1 MQMGIHKR
9 VKKAMTTLLSG
20 VLTFGM
26 VAGVIPAVPED
37 RLQVQAATG
46 KEPSMTAYATKEQ
59 LMNETYKDSSS
70 GEYRHDCM
78 LIFGRNNEGKDQKW
92 YIIGKDDGISGDNIA
107 LFAADSIATNVIFNP
122 VYDFSKNPKSYQK
135 EYGTYTD
142 GLEDPSNVPSSHYG
156 ASELRAKLQ
165 EIASDEDYFSVAE
178 QCIMQET
185 KTFNYDNECNDI
197 DNKWRTY
204 TTTDKLYALHGD
216 WGMEVLYAGSIAGS
230 GIRLGMTY
238 YWNNSDSFWL
248 RESSHPNTTQVL
260 VANPGV
266 KGNDC
271 VDYIKIDNKSAIRPA
286 TNLNLTNVLFS
297 SSAQAA
303 TTNKNVYETIAKD
316 TAMTLRLNGENKDI
330 GTVTC
335 NAEKGQIIAQRGS
348 TSGNVSLIV
357 QGNDGTNDWYY
368 SKQISGTDKV
378 IINDADL
385 IMDEGAPSNIDFTN
399 CKIWLETT
407 EDRVTYA
414 VEATPTDDVVMTD
427 ILTVNITDIEKPVS
441 NVELDTS
448 AECAIKG
455 VKSTAP
461 VVTWTPDDSTAKYNT
476 SYTASVTIT
485 PYASYQFPENMSV
498 KVDGEP
504 ATKITHN
511 ADGTLLVAYEF
522 PATAK
527 DRLKYIYQPDIMTV
541 PNGTSYE
548 NMNLPTLVDIRTE
561 GNTKDQ
567 ADVSWDTTS
576 PVSGSYDPSILTEQM
591 VTLKGKVTCPS
602 DIDTN
607 GIEINITITII
618 ISEAEK
624 VGIPTAWPA
633 SGIYT
638 ENQKV
643 MLSSSTNGAKIYYTT
658 DGSEPVVDGGVMR
671 GTTMEYTVPIKVI
684 GEEGQSVVTTIKAIA
699 VKAGMQNSNVQIFNY
714 TIEIPEIPIIPPIVT
729 KHIITATAGAH
740 GNISTSGEVE
750 VTEGDSQTYTITADE
765 GYEIDTLKVDG
776 SPVANTTSYTF
787 ENVTE
792 AHTIEVTFKKIASI
806 EPVINAPIISSQ
818 PQSVSVKVGERA
830 TFTVAA
836 DGTDITYQWKIDRN
850 DGNGFVDISGANS
863 ASYTTSEIDKNCNG
877 FKYQCVV
884 SNLAGNV
891 TTDIATLTVTDNI
904 TSSTESS
911 TESESIQYE
920 ILDGADSSWTQNT
933 DGSVVIRGSG
943 DISKFQNVKVDGN
956 VVDAQYYTVTEGS
969 TIITLKPEYLRTLS
983 TGSHTI
989 EIVWTDGS
997 ASTHFTVAQNTSD
1010 GSNNNNS
1017 SNSNDSS
1024 NNNSSENNNNA
1035 NNSNNNSSNNNSSED
1050 RNSGENNNSPNNNSN
1065 DNNNKNNNSSK
1076 KNNKKKNNKKTDS
1089 AKNKDSNNKDVTVPK
1104 TGDTSDL
1111 NFWLALLL
1119 ISIAGVTGLFV
1130 GRKKIDN

>member
-1 MQMGIHKR
+1 MGIYKR

-37 RLQVQAATG
+37 RMQVQAATG
-46 KEPSMTAYATKEQ
+46 NEPSMTAYATKDQ
-59 LMNETYKDSSS
+59 LMNDTYRDSSS
-70 GEYRHDCM
+70 GHYRHDCM
-78 LIFGRNNEGKDQKW
+78 LMFGRNSEGKEQEW

-122 VYDFSKNPKSYQK
+122 VYDFSGNPKPYQK

-142 GLEDPSNVPSSHYG
+142 GLEDPANVPSSHYG

-165 EIASDEDYFSVAE
+165 EMASDEDYFSVAE

-185 KTFNYDNECNDI
+185 ETFNYDNECNNI
-197 DNKWRTY
+197 GNKWRTY

-230 GIRLGMTY
+230 GIMLGMTY
-238 YWNNSDSFWL
+238 YWNNGDSFWL
-248 RESSHPNTTQVL
+248 RESSHTNTTKVL

-266 KGNDC
+266 EGNDC
-271 VDYIKIDNKSAIRPA
+271 VDYIKIDNKRAIRPA

-297 SSAQAA
+297 SSAKAA

-330 GTVTC
+330 GKVTC

-348 TSGNVSLIV
+348 SSGNVSLIV

-385 IMDEGAPSNIDFTN
+385 IMDEGAPSDIDFTN

-427 ILTVNITDIEKPVS
+427 ISTVNITDIEKPES
-441 NVELDTS
+441 NVKLDTS

-485 PYASYQFPENMSV
+485 PYASYQFPENVSV

-504 ATKITHN
+504 ATKITNN

-527 DRLKYIYQPDIMTV
+527 DRLEEIYPASPIDV
-541 PNGTSYE
+541 KNGTSYE
-548 NMNLPTLVDIRTE
+548 NMNLPTMVGIRTE
-561 GNTKDQ
+561 GYTEKL
-567 ADVSWDTTS
+567 ADVSWDTSS
-576 PVSGSYDPSILTEQM
+576 PVSGSYDPSILTEQK

-602 DIDTN
+602 DIDTD
-607 GIEINITITII
+607 GIELTTTIAIRI
-618 ISEAEK
+618 WAAEK

-638 ENQKV
+638 ENQRV
-643 MLSSSTNGAKIYYTT
+643 MLSSSTNAAKIYYTT
-658 DGSEPVVDGGVMR
+658 DGSEPVVDGGVAN
-671 GTTMEYTVPIKVI
+671 GTTMEYTAPIEVR
-684 GEEGQSVVTTIKAIA
+684 GEEGQSLVTTIKAIA

-714 TIEIPEIPIIPPIVT
+714 TIEIPQNPIIPPTVT
-729 KHIITATAGAH
+729 KNIITATAGAH
-740 GNISTSGEVE
+740 GNISPSGEVE

-776 SPVANTTSYTF
+776 SPVANATSYTF

-792 AHTIEVTFKKIASI
+792 AHTIEVTFKKIVSI
-806 EPVINAPIISSQ
+806 EPVINAPIISLQ

-911 TESESIQYE
+911 TASESIQYE
-920 ILDGADSSWTQNT
+920 ILDGADTSWTQNT

-956 VVDAQYYTVTEGS
+956 VVDAQNYTVTEGS

-997 ASTHFTVAQNTSD
+997 ASTHFTVAENTSD

-1017 SNSNDSS
+1017 SNSDDSS
-1024 NNNSSENNNNA
+1024 NNNSSENNNDP
-1035 NNSNNNSSNNNSSED
+1035 NNSNNNSSNNSSGD
-1050 RNSGENNNSPNNNSN
+1050 SNRGENNNRPNNNSS

-1076 KNNKKKNNKKTDS
+1076 KNNSKKNNKKTDS
-1089 AKNKDSNNKDVTVPK
+1089 AKNKDSNNKNVTVPK

-1119 ISIAGVTGLFV
+1119 ISIAGVTGLFAR
-1130 GRKKIDN
+1130 RKRIDN